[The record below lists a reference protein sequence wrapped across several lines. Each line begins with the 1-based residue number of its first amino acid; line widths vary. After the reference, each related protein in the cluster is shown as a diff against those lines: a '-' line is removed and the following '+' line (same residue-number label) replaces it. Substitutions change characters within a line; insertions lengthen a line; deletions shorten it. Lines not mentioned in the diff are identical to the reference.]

1 VTGTHLDD
9 TASTSA
15 DLVAVYESD
24 DDEDSDGRDPEFVED
39 DDDDRRGPPEH
50 AGPRG
55 R

>member
-1 VTGTHLDD
+1 VTATHLDD

-39 DDDDRRGPPEH
+39 DKPGNGPPEH